1 MGCVPAATV
10 VCTRAIA
17 YYIMPNSPP
26 RLSHV
31 QGVKVNRPRAAD
43 DFEVI
48 RERLE
53 ELRREREEIEDKN
66 KSGDTAGEGESDE
79 EAERRRQER
88 CDGAPPAWVPTIFL
102 PQPTD

>member
-1 MGCVPAATV
+1 VE
-10 VCTRAIA
+10 R
-17 YYIMPNSPP
+17 S
-26 RLSHV
+26 
-31 QGVKVNRPRAAD
+31 RAAD

-53 ELRREREEIEDKN
+53 ELRREREEIAAN
-66 KSGDTAGEGESDE
+66 NSAGDTESDDDA
-79 EAERRRQER
+79 EAESRRQER

>member
-1 MGCVPAATV
+1 VD
-10 VCTRAIA
+10 
-17 YYIMPNSPP
+17 
-26 RLSHV
+26 
-31 QGVKVNRPRAAD
+31 RPRAAD
-43 DFEVI
+43 DFDVI

-53 ELRREREEIEDKN
+53 ELRREREEISSTNTPVETPSD
-66 KSGDTAGEGESDE
+66 GAESDE

>member
-1 MGCVPAATV
+1 ME
-10 VCTRAIA
+10 
-17 YYIMPNSPP
+17 
-26 RLSHV
+26 
-31 QGVKVNRPRAAD
+31 RPRAAD

-53 ELRREREEIEDKN
+53 ELRREREEIASTNTSNTTPNEDDD
-66 KSGDTAGEGESDE
+66 S
-79 EAERRRQER
+79 ERQREER